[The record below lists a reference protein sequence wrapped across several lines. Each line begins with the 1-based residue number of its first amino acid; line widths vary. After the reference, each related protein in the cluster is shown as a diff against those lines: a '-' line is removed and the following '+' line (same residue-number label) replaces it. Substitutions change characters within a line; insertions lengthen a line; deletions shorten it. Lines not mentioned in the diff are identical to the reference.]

1 MDGTGG
7 GGCVHYPWLSVP
19 PPGPAPTPTPVQSSA
34 LPSVELPPSP
44 AAASATWA
52 QRAADLKELT
62 KPNITLFVAV
72 MAAAG
77 YLLSVEGA
85 VEPMALVGLV
95 LGTALTSGGAGAL
108 NHLVER
114 PFDARMRRTKGRP
127 LVNGRIGPVAT
138 AAWAL
143 LLFALGTGAL
153 CIWTNGLTA
162 ILATLT
168 VVLYVGAYTP
178 MKRLTKHNTL
188 FGAIPGALPALGGCA
203 AATGTLTAP
212 GWAVFAI
219 LFLWQLPHF
228 FALAWMYRADYA
240 AGGFQMMPVVEPD
253 GRSTA
258 RWSLGAA
265 LLLLVVGAVPTML
278 GVTGWVYLFGMLAL
292 GTWFTLPAFQFCAE
306 PTDARAR
313 RLLLASIAY
322 VPAFFALVALDFV
335 LG

>member
-1 MDGTGG
+1 MDGTAGS
-7 GGCVHYPWLSVP
+7 GCVHYDVAFRVP
-19 PPGPAPTPTPVQSSA
+19 PPGLPPTPDALPTSPLPAVSAAAAPTWS
-34 LPSVELPPSP
+34 
-44 AAASATWA
+44 
-52 QRAADLKELT
+52 QRARDLKELT

-85 VEPMALVGLV
+85 VEPMTLIGLV

-108 NHLVER
+108 NHLAER
-114 PFDARMRRTKGRP
+114 PFDARMRRTMKRP
-127 LVNGRIGPVAT
+127 MVKGRIGPVAT

-203 AATGTLTAP
+203 AATGALTAP
-212 GWAVFAI
+212 GWAVFSI
-219 LFLWQLPHF
+219 LFLWQIPHF
-228 FALAWMYRADYA
+228 FALAWMYREDYA
-240 AGGFQMMPVVEPD
+240 AGGFRMMPVVEPD

-258 RWSLGAA
+258 RYSLGAT
-265 LLLLVVGAVPTML
+265 LLLLVAGAVPTVL
-278 GVTGWVYLFGMLAL
+278 GVTGWLYLFGMLAL
-292 GTWFTLPAFQFCAE
+292 GVWFTLPAFQFYTE